1 MSEIDTAL
9 ELCFEQNLAAIE
21 RGDFPPGG
29 PAHKSTFWIEDA
41 GEIRLITARCA
52 PGRSRIID
60 CTMKE

>member
-21 RGDFPPGG
+21 RGNSPPIG
-29 PAHKSTFWIEDA
+29 PAHKSVFWVEDD

-52 PGRSRIID
+52 IGKSRIVGH
-60 CTMKE
+60 TMKE